1 MSGKI
6 DDSSWVVVGGTTI
19 IGVGVGLIFVQ
30 TAPIMMVSSI
40 LIGVGLG
47 LVIAPIIDRSKSSS
61 Q

>member
-6 DDSSWVVVGGTTI
+6 DESSWVVVGGTTI

-30 TAPIMMVSSI
+30 SAPILLVASI

-47 LVIAPIIDRSKSSS
+47 LVIAPMINRSKSS
-61 Q
+61 